1 MTIQKSQIKQLEL
14 SLWNVLRSATE
25 DPAAAKLS
33 TIWQALDGALLDL
46 PIVAQLEMSSR
57 AIAEVTDIFQV
68 QAGLIFELLD
78 ATATMDG
85 PTMASD
91 AFERYV
97 RQSMEIDFDD
107 YIEKLESLERSPRS
121 NKSKLQNDEFYSQVQ
136 SVDKTTLIESLHE
149 EIIFSDSF
157 SDAAIRESVMSMA
170 HGEDISAWLAIIQS
184 HLLNEVLNSDSTIEF
199 QYFLKQVKLQW
210 VELWLG
216 LLLGGYE
223 LIRDETCDNFYDF
236 RHLLIKF
243 HSS

>member
-1 MTIQKSQIKQLEL
+1 MTFEKSQVKQLEL
-14 SLWNVLRSATE
+14 SLWNVLRSAIA
-25 DPAAAKLS
+25 DPAAAELS

-57 AIAEVTDIFQV
+57 AIAEVTDIFEV

-91 AFERYV
+91 AFDRYV

-107 YIEKLESLERSPRS
+107 YIEKLEPLERMPRS
-121 NKSKLQNDEFYSQVQ
+121 NTSQPQDDEFYSQVQ

-149 EIIFSDSF
+149 EITL
-157 SDAAIRESVMSMA
+157 SDAAVRESVMSVA
-170 HGEDISAWLAIIQS
+170 HGEDVSEWLAIIRS
-184 HLLNEVLNSDSTIEF
+184 YALNEPLDGNSIIEF
-199 QYFLKQVKLQW
+199 QHLLKQLKLQW

-223 LIRDETCDNFYDF
+223 LIRDETCDNFYEF
-236 RHLLIKF
+236 RHLWVKL
-243 HSS
+243 

>member
-1 MTIQKSQIKQLEL
+1 MTIQKSDQKSQVKQLEL
-14 SLWNVLRSATE
+14 SLWNIVRSATA
-25 DPAAAKLS
+25 DPATAELS
-33 TIWQALDGALLDL
+33 NIWQALDGALLDL

-91 AFERYV
+91 AFDRYIL
-97 RQSMEIDFDD
+97 QSMEIDFDD
-107 YIEKLESLERSPRS
+107 YIEKLESPERMPRS
-121 NKSKLQNDEFYSQVQ
+121 DRSTSIDDQFYSQVQ

-149 EIIFSDSF
+149 EITLSDE
-157 SDAAIRESVMSMA
+157 AIRESVMGVT
-170 HGEDISAWLAIIQS
+170 HGEDVSEWLAIIRS
-184 HLLNEVLNSDSTIEF
+184 HLLNESLNSDSTIEF
-199 QYFLKQVKLQW
+199 QHLLKQVKLQW

-223 LIRDETCDNFYDF
+223 LIRDETCDNFYNF
-236 RHLLIKF
+236 RHLWVKL
-243 HSS
+243 

>member
-1 MTIQKSQIKQLEL
+1 MTFEKSQVKQLEL
-14 SLWNVLRSATE
+14 SLWNVMRSAIE
-25 DPAAAKLS
+25 DPAAAELS

-121 NKSKLQNDEFYSQVQ
+121 NISKPQDDAFYSQVQ
-136 SVDKTTLIESLHE
+136 SVDKTILIESLHE
-149 EIIFSDSF
+149 EITL
-157 SDAAIRESVMSMA
+157 SDAAVRESVLTVA
-170 HGEDISAWLAIIQS
+170 HGENVSEWLAIIRS
-184 HLLNEVLNSDSTIEF
+184 YLLIQDKTIEF
-199 QYFLKQVKLQW
+199 QYLLTQLDLQW
-210 VELWLG
+210 VEIWLG

-223 LIRDETCDNFYDF
+223 LGRISKSFQIPEDFYAVSG
-236 RHLLIKF
+236 LLVKL
-243 HSS
+243 

>member
-1 MTIQKSQIKQLEL
+1 MTIKKSQVKQLEL

-25 DPAAAKLS
+25 DPIAAEFS

-78 ATATMDG
+78 AAATMDG
-85 PTMASD
+85 PIMGSD
-91 AFERYV
+91 AFDRYV

-107 YIEKLESLERSPRS
+107 YIEKLEPLERMPRS
-121 NKSKLQNDEFYSQVQ
+121 NTSQPQDDEFYSQVQ

-149 EIIFSDSF
+149 EITL
-157 SDAAIRESVMSMA
+157 SDAAVRESVMSVA
-170 HGEDISAWLAIIQS
+170 HGEDVSEWLAIIRS
-184 HLLNEVLNSDSTIEF
+184 YALNEPLDGNSTIEF
-199 QYFLKQVKLQW
+199 QHLLKQLKLQW

-223 LIRDETCDNFYDF
+223 LIRDETCDNFYEF
-236 RHLLIKF
+236 RHLWVKL
-243 HSS
+243 

>member
-1 MTIQKSQIKQLEL
+1 MTIQKSDQKSQVKQLEL
-14 SLWNVLRSATE
+14 SLWNIVRSATA
-25 DPAAAKLS
+25 DPATAELS

-57 AIAEVTDIFQV
+57 AISEVTDIFHI

-91 AFERYV
+91 AFDRYI

-107 YIEKLESLERSPRS
+107 YIEKLESPERMPRS
-121 NKSKLQNDEFYSQVQ
+121 DRSTSIDDQFYSQVQ

-149 EIIFSDSF
+149 EITLSDE
-157 SDAAIRESVMSMA
+157 AIRESVMGVA
-170 HGEDISAWLAIIQS
+170 HGEDVSEWLAIIRS
-184 HLLNEVLNSDSTIEF
+184 HLLNESLNSDSTIEF
-199 QYFLKQVKLQW
+199 QHLLKQVKLQW

-216 LLLGGYE
+216 LLLGEYE

-236 RHLLIKF
+236 RHLWVKL
-243 HSS
+243 